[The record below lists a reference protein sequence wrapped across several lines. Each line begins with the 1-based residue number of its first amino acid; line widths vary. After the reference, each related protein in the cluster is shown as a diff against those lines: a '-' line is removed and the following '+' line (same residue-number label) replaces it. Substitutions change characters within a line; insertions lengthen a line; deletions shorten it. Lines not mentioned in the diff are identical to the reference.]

1 MKVSI
6 VTISYNQARFL
17 ERTIRSVLSQD
28 HPDVEYIVVDPGSTD
43 GSREIIERYRDKIHK
58 IIFEPDRGAADGLNR
73 GFTHATGEMLGFLNS
88 DDVLLPGALTEAAGY
103 LSAHPAIDIVSGNCL
118 VIDENDRTL
127 RVSHSDRFSLRGV
140 AYWASALM
148 QPSTFFRRE
157 IFERCGGFNVDNKIG
172 WDAELWADFGLAG
185 AGFARVKRTW
195 SGYRIHQG
203 SITGS
208 TASNDAIKTQG
219 RKLSQ
224 QIMGRPE
231 SALDRLLAPAFLVR
245 KYANTPGAVWQRLL
259 YGPVYRR
266 RAERAY
272 PIHKLRW
279 AVSLLVIPLPW
290 KLRRLALVHML
301 GYEIHAQARI
311 GYSWVYPERLVMKA
325 GARIGHLNVCKGMAL
340 LQLGEYSIIGNLNWI
355 SGFPFGTGS
364 RHFAD
369 QESRR
374 PELILGEHSALT
386 NCHLIDC
393 TNRVTIGRFTTMAGF
408 RSQIL
413 THSIDLERS
422 HQSSAPVEIGE
433 YCFVGTSCVLLRGSS
448 LPNFSVLGAASL
460 LNKAYS
466 ETHYL
471 YAGAPARPVQPLADS
486 LKYFQRS
493 VGYVD

>member
-6 VTISYNQARFL
+6 VTISFNQARFL
-17 ERTIRSVLSQD
+17 ERTIRSVLSQN
-28 HPDVEYIVVDPGSTD
+28 HADVEYIVVDPGSTD
-43 GSREIIERYRDKIHK
+43 GSREIIERYRDQIHK
-58 IIFEPDRGAADGLNR
+58 IILDPDRGAADGLNR
-73 GFTHATGEMLGFLNS
+73 GFTHATGEIFGFLNS

-103 LSAHPAIDIVSGNCL
+103 LSAHSAIDIVSGNCL
-118 VIDENDRTL
+118 IIDENDRTL

-157 IFERCGGFNVDNKIG
+157 IFERCGGFNVENKIS

-185 AGFARVKRTW
+185 ARFARIQRTW
-195 SGYRIHQG
+195 SGYRMHQD

-208 TASNDAIKTQG
+208 TATGDAIKTQG
-219 RKLSQ
+219 KKLSQ
-224 QIMGRPE
+224 KIMGRPE
-231 SALDRLLAPAFLVR
+231 STLDRLLAPAFLAR

-266 RAERAY
+266 REDRVY
-272 PIHKLRW
+272 PIYKLRCV
-279 AVSLLVIPLPW
+279 VSLLVIPLPW
-290 KLRRLALVHML
+290 KLRRWVLVHML

-311 GYSWVYPERLVMKA
+311 GYSWVYPERLVMGA

-340 LQLGEYSIIGNLNWI
+340 LKLDAYSSIGNLNWI

-364 RHFAD
+364 CHFAD

-374 PELILGEHSALT
+374 PELILGERSTLT
-386 NCHLIDC
+386 NRHLIDC
-393 TNRVTIGRFTTMAGF
+393 TNRVTIGRFTTMAGN

-413 THSIDLERS
+413 THSIDVERCQ
-422 HQSSAPVEIGE
+422 QSSAPVEIGE

-448 LPNFSVLGAASL
+448 LPDFSVLGAASL
-460 LNKAYS
+460 LNNSYS

-471 YAGAPARPVQPLADS
+471 YAGAPARPVKPLADS
-486 LKYFQRS
+486 LKDFQSS
-493 VGYVD
+493 VGNVD